1 MNESAV
7 TAEVVRRCVGEP
19 QARVALCHGLGAG
32 PALWGPLAQLLPD
45 TVETWAFGFPWGAG
59 GDGTWAMQRHSRVW
73 LDRALGL
80 MPAPPDV
87 VVAHS
92 FGANVLLDRLV
103 TDGPVGCRGLV
114 LFSPFYRPAPD
125 RFDWGTLRHYV
136 VDFDDLIRAGIVAR
150 RGGPPP
156 AAELLEAMVAK
167 VRDRI
172 GPYGWLRFFDLFTE
186 TPFLD
191 LSRVD
196 VPCLVV
202 GGELDTASYPADS
215 AGLAAALPD
224 ARLEILPGCGHFGLV
239 DNPVPAAALVL
250 GFLDRL
256 GLTAVPPEAAVAPPG
271 TAVPPE
277 TVRLGGRDPQ
287 PAT

>member
-1 MNESAV
+1 
-7 TAEVVRRCVGEP
+7 
-19 QARVALCHGLGAG
+19 
-32 PALWGPLAQLLPD
+32 
-45 TVETWAFGFPWGAG
+45 
-59 GDGTWAMQRHSRVW
+59 
-73 LDRALGL
+73 
-80 MPAPPDV
+80 
-87 VVAHS
+87 
-92 FGANVLLDRLV
+92 
-103 TDGPVGCRGLV
+103 
-114 LFSPFYRPAPD
+114 
-125 RFDWGTLRHYV
+125 V

-150 RGGPPP
+150 RAGPPP
-156 AAELLEAMVAK
+156 AADLLEAMVAK

-202 GGELDTASYPADS
+202 GGGLDTASYPADS

-239 DNPVPAAALVL
+239 DNPVPAAAMVL
-250 GFLDRL
+250 DFLDGL
-256 GLTAVPPEAAVAPPG
+256 GLTAVPPIKAAVPHDD
-271 TAVPPE
+271 
-277 TVRLGGRDPQ
+277 VRPGGRDPQ